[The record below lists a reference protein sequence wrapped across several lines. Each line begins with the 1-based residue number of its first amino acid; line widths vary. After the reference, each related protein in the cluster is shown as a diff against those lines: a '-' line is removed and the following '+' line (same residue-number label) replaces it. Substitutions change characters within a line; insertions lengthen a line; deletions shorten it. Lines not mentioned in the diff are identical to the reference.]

1 MVGQPY
7 ESLQSADGA
16 AHQRETRVSE
26 SQTIFEVPRDQQGV
40 NSPPPSFHSHDND
53 ERDHLVDAFDGS
65 SDSEVDDDDDWDDR
79 QIVQSQTPQRGGFF
93 TSSERY
99 QPLQENNTDLPTGAI
114 RSCELPS
121 NMSAS
126 SSSES
131 ASLPSSLNPM
141 PARLPRPQGGLFSM
155 LPWTRGRGGPSLQAN
170 QNDGVFANITAK
182 PETDRQSEDFPPTYE
197 EAAADQT
204 PPYWETTIMAPGFG
218 DEVFIEG
225 LPVGSPINFVW
236 NMMVSSAF
244 QFVGFLLTYL
254 LHTSHAAKQ
263 GSRAGLGF
271 TLFQYGFYLQPN
283 AAGDATTPAK
293 EFEPSQPNN
302 YDVSTKSED
311 VSGSFNQG
319 STAGSDPSPSL
330 DGSGASGWVSILLM
344 VLGAIM
350 ILKAV
355 VDYMRARKMELV
367 IQGPSPPPPP
377 IEPESPQ
384 AAMV

>member
-1 MVGQPY
+1 MTAQPY
-7 ESLQSADGA
+7 ESLSSADA
-16 AHQRETRVSE
+16 PTHQRDTSISGNQTLFSVSHDGE
-26 SQTIFEVPRDQQGV
+26 SHQTPT
-40 NSPPPSFHSHDND
+40 SPPPSFHSHDTS

-65 SDSEVDDDDDWDDR
+65 SDSEIDDDDWDDR
-79 QIVQSQTPQRGGFF
+79 QIVQSQAPGRGGFLGSF
-93 TSSERY
+93 GDRY
-99 QPLQENNTDLPTGAI
+99 QSLQQESQSA
-114 RSCELPS
+114 LPS
-121 NMSAS
+121 TADSGVPTSPISSGAS
-126 SSSES
+126 SSGPPAS
-131 ASLPSSLNPM
+131 APSTTAGRSS
-141 PARLPRPQGGLFSM
+141 RGLLGM
-155 LPWTRGRGGPSLQAN
+155 LPWIGGRTAPSLRAN
-170 QNDGVFANITAK
+170 QNDGVFSNITAK
-182 PETDRQSEDFPPTYE
+182 PETDRPNEDFPPTYE
-197 EAAADQT
+197 EAASDQT

-225 LPVGSPINFVW
+225 LPVGSPINFIW

-302 YDVSTKSED
+302 YDVSTKTED
-311 VSGSFNQG
+311 VSGSFHQG
-319 STAGSDPSPSL
+319 SPSDGDASATMEA
-330 DGSGASGWVSILLM
+330 SGASGWISVLLM

-355 VDYMRARKMELV
+355 VDYLRARKMELV
-367 IQGPSPPPPP
+367 IQGPSPPP

-384 AAMV
+384 SMV

>member
-1 MVGQPY
+1 MAPQAYKRISPV
-7 ESLQSADGA
+7 EQSGG
-16 AHQRETRVSE
+16 
-26 SQTIFEVPRDQQGV
+26 QTIFEAPSTGIPS
-40 NSPPPSFHSHDND
+40 SPPPSFHSRNDNASQHEHDP
-53 ERDHLVDAFDGS
+53 LVDAFEGS
-65 SDSEVDDDDDWDDR
+65 SDSELDDDEDDWDDR
-79 QIVQSQTPQRGGFF
+79 QIVQSQPAPRAGFFGGSSDQYQALQENRPTSDSSANTETSPTDSASNPVAVQAGPARGRTPAQGGFF
-93 TSSERY
+93 
-99 QPLQENNTDLPTGAI
+99 GI
-114 RSCELPS
+114 
-121 NMSAS
+121 
-126 SSSES
+126 
-131 ASLPSSLNPM
+131 
-141 PARLPRPQGGLFSM
+141 RLPWGNSRTSQL
-155 LPWTRGRGGPSLQAN
+155 TRAN

-182 PETDRQSEDFPPTYE
+182 PETDRPSEDFPPTYE

-225 LPVGSPINFVW
+225 LPVGSPINFIW

-283 AAGDATTPAK
+283 AAGDASAPAK

-302 YDVSTKSED
+302 YDVNAKSQD
-311 VSGSFNQG
+311 MSGSFNQG
-319 STAGSDPSPSL
+319 SSSDGDASASL
-330 DGSGASGWVSILLM
+330 DASTASGWISVLLM

-355 VDYMRARKMELV
+355 ADYLRARKMELV
-367 IQGPSPPPPP
+367 IQGPSPPAV
-377 IEPESPQ
+377 IEQEGSAQ
-384 AAMV
+384 AMV

>member
-1 MVGQPY
+1 MTAQQPY
-7 ESLQSADGA
+7 ESLPEG
-16 AHQRETRVSE
+16 
-26 SQTIFEVPRDQQGV
+26 SQTIFSVPHS
-40 NSPPPSFHSHDND
+40 SPPPSFHSHDND
-53 ERDHLVDAFDGS
+53 ERDHLVDAFEGS
-65 SDSEVDDDDDWDDR
+65 SDSELEEDDWDDR
-79 QIVQSQTPQRGGFF
+79 QIVQSQTPRGLF
-93 TSSERY
+93 SSPEQY
-99 QPLQENNTDLPTGAI
+99 QPLQENHPTPTATDSPPNDG
-114 RSCELPS
+114 
-121 NMSAS
+121 
-126 SSSES
+126 
-131 ASLPSSLNPM
+131 PSSGPTPTPRTFN
-141 PARLPRPQGGLFSM
+141 RPQGGLFSM
-155 LPWTRGRGGPSLQAN
+155 LPWARSRTGPSRAAN
-170 QNDGVFANITAK
+170 QNDGVFANLTAK
-182 PETDRQSEDFPPTYE
+182 PETDRPSEDFPPTYE

-302 YDVSTKSED
+302 YDVNTKSED
-311 VSGSFNQG
+311 VSGSFHQG
-319 STAGSDPSPSL
+319 TASGGDVSASMDA
-330 DGSGASGWVSILLM
+330 SGASGWISILLM

-355 VDYMRARKMELV
+355 VDYLRARKMELV
-367 IQGPSPPPPP
+367 IQGPSPPP
-377 IEPESPQ
+377 IEPETSQ
-384 AAMV
+384 GMV